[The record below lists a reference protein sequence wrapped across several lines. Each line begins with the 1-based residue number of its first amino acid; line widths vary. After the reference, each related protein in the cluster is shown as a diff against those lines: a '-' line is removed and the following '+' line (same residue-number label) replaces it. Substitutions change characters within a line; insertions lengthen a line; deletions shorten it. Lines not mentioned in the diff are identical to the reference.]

1 MDKHSRK
8 AHWEKIYGT
17 KLFTEVS
24 WYQAEPQVSM
34 DYIVAMELPTSAAI
48 LDVGGGDS
56 FLVDRLLA
64 AGYTDLTVLDISEK
78 AIQRAQKR
86 LDAAAEQVCWVVSDI
101 LDFNWDKRFDF
112 WHDRAVFHFLT
123 QPEEQQAY
131 ATLAAQQLKSQGK
144 LLIGAFSDQGPTRCS
159 GIDIQ
164 QYSEK
169 TMTEC
174 FHPSF
179 SPLFS
184 ERLSHQTPFDTLQE
198 FLFMGFE
205 LP

>member
-34 DYIVAMELPTSAAI
+34 DYIAAMELPTSAAI

-86 LDAAAEQVCWVVSDI
+86 LGAAAEQVCWEVSDI
-101 LDFNWDKRFDF
+101 LDFNRDKRFDF

-169 TMTEC
+169 TMTKC